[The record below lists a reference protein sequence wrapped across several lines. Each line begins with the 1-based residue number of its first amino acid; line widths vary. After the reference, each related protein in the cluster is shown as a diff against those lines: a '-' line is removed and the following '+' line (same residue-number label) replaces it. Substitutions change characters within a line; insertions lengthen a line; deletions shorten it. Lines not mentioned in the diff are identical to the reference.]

1 MQEGTCDPFEA
12 SAIFP
17 ESTRDVGDVMRELA
31 IGTQATV
38 SLHEV
43 GARLL
48 RRC

>member
-1 MQEGTCDPFEA
+1 MQEGTRDPLEA

-17 ESTRDVGDVMRELA
+17 ESTRDVRDVMRELA
-31 IGTQATV
+31 INAATV

-48 RRC
+48 GRR